1 MILRMRTYMFQ
12 VMFTIVFPRMMLY
25 ASHVA
30 TRVAI
35 RRMTLRHGLAA
46 PKLGSVTDVEK
57 EAAALARSARRHL
70 DAYNEDMEK
79 IEKLLPALRTE
90 ADLGPKAIEEL
101 ILGLRDR
108 GHISRKTAA
117 AAGTS
122 RKVPADQ
129 S

>member
-1 MILRMRTYMFQ
+1 M
-12 VMFTIVFPRMMLY
+12 
-25 ASHVA
+25 
-30 TRVAI
+30 
-35 RRMTLRHGLAA
+35 
-46 PKLGSVTDVEK
+46 VE
-57 EAAALARSARRHL
+57 EAAARAKVAKRHL
-70 DAYNEDMEK
+70 DAYNAEMAE

-90 ADLGPKAIEEL
+90 AKLGPKDIEAL

-122 RKVPADQ
+122 RKARAAR

>member
-30 TRVAI
+30 ARVAI

-90 ADLGPKAIEEL
+90 AELGPKAIEEL